1 MLTNTQA
8 RDAKPRAKQY
18 EISCEALP
26 GFLLRVL
33 PSGKKVFFVRYRDG
47 GRDVRER
54 LGSMGPEF
62 GVDAARK
69 AALVVLTGREAAGE
83 PRAIEVGEGPRSRA
97 QVELSAPRSRA
108 QAEARVPGSRAKDVT
123 PPTETQDEQPRS
135 SRARGGTSRTRGRGD
150 DASQHMSVAASPTPE
165 PPAPRTPTIAEFA
178 ARFETDHIDAY
189 LKPSTATHYRL
200 ALRRYI
206 LPALGSKPLDAV
218 TTTDVQRLQNS
229 LRSKPSMANY
239 VRCVLGV
246 MFTKADTWQVSTRR
260 NPVDAVGRFRERAV
274 ERFLTPEE
282 REQLEAVLQAC
293 ENTPPAQSGHMNQ
306 DAAWAVRLLAL
317 TGMRRDEVLDLTWP
331 QIDWRQGMLRLPDSK
346 TGKRDVVVSDEV
358 LTLLREIADAKHT
371 PKHGRVV
378 CSRTGQKLKS
388 LNVTW
393 RRVRQLAGLGD
404 VRLHDLRHS
413 VASDAIMNGVPLEV
427 VGKMLGHRNYHTTQ
441 RYAHIADTV
450 LRDAVNKTSQT
461 IARAAKGKAPA
472 ITPRSK

>member
-1 MLTNTQA
+1 MLTSTQA

-18 EISCEALP
+18 EISCDALP

-54 LGSMGPEF
+54 LGPLGPEF
-62 GVDAARK
+62 GVEAARK
-69 AALVVLTGREAAGE
+69 AALVVLTGREAAE
-83 PRAIEVGEGPRSRA
+83 QPRAIEAGDGPRSRA
-97 QVELSAPRSRA
+97 EIEVSAP
-108 QAEARVPGSRAKDVT
+108 P
-123 PPTETQDEQPRS
+123 
-135 SRARGGTSRTRGRGD
+135 
-150 DASQHMSVAASPTPE
+150 AASSPPE
-165 PPAPRTPTIAEFA
+165 PPAPRIPTIAEFA

-239 VRCVLGV
+239 VRCVLSV
-246 MFTKADTWQVSTRR
+246 MFTKADQWQVSTRR

-282 REQLEAVLQAC
+282 REQLEAMLQAC
-293 ENTPPAQSGHMNQ
+293 ENTPPAQSGHMNR

-358 LTLLREIADAKHT
+358 LTLLREIADAKRN

-393 RRVRQLAGLGD
+393 RRVRELAGLGD

-461 IARAAKGKAPA
+461 IARAARGKAPTN
-472 ITPRSK
+472 TPRSK